1 MTHQSGIHAD
11 EYVAAQLTAAQRSHV
26 RALQVVIENESLIV
40 NRVTSIRG
48 TWREDYN
55 AEILPM
61 LDKERPCYV
70 LFKLDSTSEF
80 GNDWALISWVPDS
93 ASVREKM
100 LYASTRATLRRQ
112 FGDHLIKEDLT
123 GNAFSDVD
131 LTGFEKHLTSKYSP
145 APLTA
150 AELEKASILNN
161 EVSGGFY
168 GARPTGSSLQFGL
181 TNGAAADVQRF
192 ARGLCNYVQLLIDM
206 DCEMIDLALSEK
218 QIEANRIAS
227 HTPSNEGRYH
237 LYRFCHHTH
246 QQNPPVFFIH
256 SISGYQSSVK
266 SRMLYSSCKSALIS
280 MLENQYGI
288 LIGHRLEVDDMKEL
302 TTDYLLDVLNP
313 KPLEPKK
320 KFDKPQGP
328 TGRRPRKQL
337 P

>member
-11 EYVAAQLTAAQRSHV
+11 EYVTAQLTAAQRSHV

-40 NRVTSIRG
+40 NKVTSIRG
-48 TWREDYN
+48 SWREDYN

-61 LDKERPCYV
+61 LDKKRPCYI

-131 LTGFEKHLTSKYSP
+131 LNGFEKHLTSKESP

-150 AELEKASILNN
+150 AEIEKASNLNN

-168 GARPTGSSLQFGL
+168 AARPTGSSLQFGL
-181 TNGAAADVQRF
+181 TNGAAAELQRF
-192 ARGLCNYVQLLIDM
+192 ARGLCNYVQLQTVGRMLEGLQTATGESLVDLKCADDFLPSIKIGGISRGGSVPAQKSGGPDSRPTCAKQLIDM

-237 LYRFCHHTH
+237 LYRFYHLTH
-246 QQNPPVFFIH
+246 QQNPPQLFT
-256 SISGYQSSVK
+256 SSH
-266 SRMLYSSCKSALIS
+266 C
-280 MLENQYGI
+280 
-288 LIGHRLEVDDMKEL
+288 
-302 TTDYLLDVLNP
+302 
-313 KPLEPKK
+313 
-320 KFDKPQGP
+320 
-328 TGRRPRKQL
+328 
-337 P
+337 